1 LREVFPVIWSELMGL
16 DRIACRVIV
25 SVVTA
30 LGCYAGMVAQ
40 GPAMPDEMDKT
51 YALQL
56 RVDEVVLTFNAMDA
70 HGLPIND
77 LKLGEIRLWDN
88 GVAPKKVVEFDE
100 LVDRPIRAGV
110 LVDSSESMQAVLPR
124 SKAIAAK
131 FLQHIF
137 RQKADAAFVAEFAYT
152 SNVMQPWTDD
162 VSQLIAGVE
171 KTRPSAKGPVGTALF
186 NAIYQACASSFGGAD
201 PTATG
206 NFILLFSDGEDNAGL
221 TSPPEAARSC
231 QRSNTQIFA
240 FIPAETQEH
249 SSTGPR
255 VLRELAAETGGGVFI
270 ADGSEETMWRDMT
283 MIESRMRNRYRIVYK
298 PANFRRDGA
307 FHQIVLQPP
316 DRVSRVEIRSG
327 YYAPR
332 E

>member
-1 LREVFPVIWSELMGL
+1 M
-16 DRIACRVIV
+16 
-25 SVVTA
+25 
-30 LGCYAGMVAQ
+30 
-40 GPAMPDEMDKT
+40 
-51 YALQL
+51 
-56 RVDEVVLTFNAMDA
+56 LTFNAMDA
-70 HGLPIND
+70 NGLPIND

-88 GVAPKKVVEFDE
+88 GVAPEKVVEFDE
-100 LVDRPIRAGV
+100 LLDRPIRAGV
-110 LVDSSESMQAVLPR
+110 LMDSSESMQAVLPG

-137 RQKADAAFVAEFAYT
+137 RQKSDAAFVAEFAYT
-152 SNVMQPWTDD
+152 SNVIQPWTDD
-162 VSQLIAGVE
+162 VSQLVAGVE
-171 KTRPSAKGPVGTALF
+171 KARQSAKTPAGTALF
-186 NAIYQACASSFGGAD
+186 TAIYEACASSFGDAD

-221 TSPPEAARSC
+221 TSQQEAAWAC

-240 FIPAETQEH
+240 FLPAETQEH

-255 VLRELAAETGGGVFI
+255 VLRELAAETGGEVFI

-298 PANFRRDGA
+298 PANFRRDGT
-307 FHQIVLQPP
+307 FHEIVLQPP